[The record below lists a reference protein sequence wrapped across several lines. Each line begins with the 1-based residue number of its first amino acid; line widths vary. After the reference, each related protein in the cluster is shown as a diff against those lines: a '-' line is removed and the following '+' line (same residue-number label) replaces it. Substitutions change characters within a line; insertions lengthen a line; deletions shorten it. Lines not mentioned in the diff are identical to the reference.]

1 MGFGKVLLPKLVED
15 SYMLRKAF
23 TLIELLVVIAIIAIL
38 AAILF
43 PVFAQAKVAAKKT
56 ADLSNLK
63 QIGTASMIYTTD
75 SDDVYMLQAGISCDN
90 EWNYNSRIYFPSNW
104 NAERNAAEAAGCFR
118 RIRGG
123 RDAAGNSVQ
132 PYAKN
137 QQMFQM
143 PDSPVIEIGGSDF
156 NTAAT
161 NLAAQPTNMSY
172 SFNGLL
178 GTSSATE
185 PVSPA
190 TVPMWWPMFGKK
202 AERGGGYSNPFL
214 ICPIETAPC
223 KFNGGGPIVASASSC
238 NVGRDDRSSTNP
250 NGIQSSFGNVSY
262 GTMWCFGK
270 TQNWVYADGHAKSR
284 PSGTGG
290 VAVDPFAPA
299 GTYLQDGVPNQ
310 STIYIDSQC
319 HLPLFRPDR
328 QPN

>member
-1 MGFGKVLLPKLVED
+1 
-15 SYMLRKAF
+15 MLRRAF

-63 QIGTASMIYTTD
+63 QIGTASMIYTAD
-75 SDDVYMLQAGISCDN
+75 NDDVYMQQTGISCDN

-104 NAERNAAEAAGCFR
+104 NITANAAEASGCMR
-118 RIRGG
+118 RVRGG
-123 RDAAGNSVQ
+123 RDAAGNSIQ
-132 PYAKN
+132 PYTKN

-143 PDSPVIEIGGSDF
+143 PDAPVVEIGGSDF

-161 NLAAQPTNMSY
+161 NLAVQPTNMSY

-202 AERGGGYSNPFL
+202 AERGGGYTNPFL
-214 ICPIETAPC
+214 ICAIETAQC
-223 KFNGGGPIVASASSC
+223 RFNGNGPIVAGAGSC
-238 NVGRDDRSSTNP
+238 NVGRDDRSTTNP

-262 GTMWCFGK
+262 GTTWCFNK
-270 TQNWVYADGHAKSR
+270 NQNWVYADGHAKTK
-284 PSGTGG
+284 PSGTGDPRN
-290 VAVDPFAPA
+290 DPFFPS
-299 GTYLQDGVPNQ
+299 GTYLTNGVPSQTN
-310 STIYIDSQC
+310 IYIDSQC
-319 HLPLFRPDR
+319 HIPLFRPDYV
-328 QPN
+328 PN

>member
-1 MGFGKVLLPKLVED
+1 
-15 SYMLRKAF
+15 MLRRAF

-63 QIGTASMIYTTD
+63 QIGTASMIYTAD
-75 SDDVYMLQAGISCDN
+75 NDDVYMQQTGISCDN

-104 NAERNAAEAAGCFR
+104 NITANAAEASGCMR
-118 RIRGG
+118 RVRGG
-123 RDAAGNSVQ
+123 RDAAGNSIQ
-132 PYAKN
+132 PYTKN

-143 PDSPVIEIGGSDF
+143 PDAPVVEIGGSDF

-161 NLAAQPTNMSY
+161 NLAVQPTNMSY

-185 PVSPA
+185 PASPA

-202 AERGGGYSNPFL
+202 AERGGGYTNPFL
-214 ICPIETAPC
+214 ICAIETAQC
-223 KFNGGGPIVASASSC
+223 RFNGGGAIVASPASC
-238 NVGRDDRSSTNP
+238 NVGRDDRSTTNP

-262 GTMWCFGK
+262 GSTWCFNK
-270 TQNWVYADGHAKSR
+270 TQNWVYADGHAKTKAAGTGDPKNDPFF
-284 PSGTGG
+284 PSGT
-290 VAVDPFAPA
+290 
-299 GTYLQDGVPNQ
+299 YLTNGVPSQTN
-310 STIYIDSQC
+310 IYIDSQC
-319 HLPLFRPDR
+319 HIPLFRPDYV
-328 QPN
+328 PN